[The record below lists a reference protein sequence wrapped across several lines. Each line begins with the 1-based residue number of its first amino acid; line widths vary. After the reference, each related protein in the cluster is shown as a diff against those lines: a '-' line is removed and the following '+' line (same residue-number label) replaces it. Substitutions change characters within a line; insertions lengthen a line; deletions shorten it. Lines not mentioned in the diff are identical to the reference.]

1 MLETPDAALSET
13 KLPISIPIAINS
25 TAIIID
31 AKTVQIIFMLNCNP
45 KNIAIINNNI
55 SCNKMIGINEIIYP
69 NIYSIGFIGLIPN
82 RVSSDVVLSFEISI
96 AVKSVINEKLNII
109 IPGVKFSSLY
119 ASFGIL
125 NC

>member
-25 TAIIID
+25 TAIMID
-31 AKTVQIIFMLNCNP
+31 AKTVHIIFMLNCNP

-55 SCNKMIGINEIIYP
+55 FCNRMIGINEIIYP

-82 RVSSDVVLSFEISI
+82 RVRSDVVLSFEISI
-96 AVKSVINEKLNII
+96 AVNSVIKEKLNII

>member
-1 MLETPDAALSET
+1 MLEIPEAALSET
-13 KLPISIPIAINS
+13 RLPISIPIAINS
-25 TAIIID
+25 TAITID
-31 AKTVQIIFMLNCNP
+31 TTIVQIIFMLNCKP
-45 KNIAIINNNI
+45 KNSATMNNNI
-55 SCNKMIGINEIIYP
+55 FCNRINGIKETIYP

-82 RVSSDVVLSFEISI
+82 RVRSDVVLSFEISI
-96 AVKSVINEKLNII
+96 AVNSVIKEKLNII

>member
-1 MLETPDAALSET
+1 MLEIPDAALSET
-13 KLPISIPIAINS
+13 KLPINIPIDINN

-31 AKTVQIIFMLNCNP
+31 IKTVQIIFMLNCNP

-55 SCNKMIGINEIIYP
+55 FCNRIIGINEIIEP

-82 RVSSDVVLSFEISI
+82 RVRSDVVLSFEISI
-96 AVKSVINEKLNII
+96 AVNSVIKEKLNII